1 MVLTPREAPSCWP
14 LPSGGAGREEGRTSA
29 ETQAGAGQP
38 RRLGRAL
45 RSLPPQLLRLPQH
58 HPTRELVV
66 HAATIFG
73 DLQSFMR
80 QELDQAVATQALWQ
94 ALSSRQRVSSRPEGR
109 SGGLLGH

>member
-1 MVLTPREAPSCWP
+1 M
-14 LPSGGAGREEGRTSA
+14 
-29 ETQAGAGQP
+29 
-38 RRLGRAL
+38 
-45 RSLPPQLLRLPQH
+45 
-58 HPTRELVV
+58 V
-66 HAATIFG
+66 HAATVFG